1 MNCPNCDREDCDVEA
16 AQRAANERDRWLTR
30 DELIEFREARVRLL
44 KAVDDCSAHRVDWR
58 ARARAAEA
66 RVLTAEELRAIGDA
80 ACVLEIYPEHDAE
93 SDSLRAI
100 VARLEEK

>member
-1 MNCPNCDREDCDVEA
+1 MTCPNCDREDCDVEA
-16 AQRAANERDRWLTR
+16 AREAFKRRGKWLTR
-30 DELIEFREARVRLL
+30 DELIEFRDARDRLA
-44 KAVDDCSAHRVDWR
+44 KATTDCAARSVNWC